1 MPTIPFLI
9 DEDVPESVAQYLRER
24 GHIIHYVRELS
35 LAGSPDPIVAAA
47 GDRLGAV
54 IVTWNTRDF
63 RKLASRVP
71 KGGRA
76 RLRRLGRLSFRCS
89 EAQGRQRV
97 ETVIEIIEAEFARA
111 EQRPDKR
118 LIIEV
123 TGTTVNLII

>member
-1 MPTIPFLI
+1 LI

-71 KGGRA
+71 QRRPGPLTKTRAAQLPMLGGA
-76 RLRRLGRLSFRCS
+76 RETARRNGY
-89 EAQGRQRV
+89 
-97 ETVIEIIEAEFARA
+97 
-111 EQRPDKR
+111 
-118 LIIEV
+118 
-123 TGTTVNLII
+123 